1 MKYRKLCSS
10 IFLSAIFLSAV
21 VLTSLA
27 AYGQPAKVKRPVKNP
42 PQFPSIIDLE
52 NKGTQQTNRQADQ
65 QNDSPGADAGKQPD
79 SLADAVQLLA
89 NELRVLGQELRSL
102 NIRGQAQMEMLRMTR
117 VDMRIDHYERELK
130 PVRERLGALE
140 ADERLLQQAMTREGL
155 LVQTANTPTLNRE
168 ELMRQLRAQHEA
180 RYRATQAEKERLQKL
195 EADMIAS
202 LKLYQNI
209 SREAEQKIQE
219 AEEALKSIESGR
231 KQ

>member
-1 MKYRKLCSS
+1 M
-10 IFLSAIFLSAV
+10 
-21 VLTSLA
+21 TSLA

-65 QNDSPGADAGKQPD
+65 QNDAPGADAGKQPD
-79 SLADAVQLLA
+79 SLADAVQSLA

-130 PVRERLGALE
+130 PVRERLAALE
-140 ADERLLQQAMTREGL
+140 TEERLLQQAMTREGL

-168 ELMRQLRAQHEA
+168 ELMRQLRTQHEA
-180 RYRATQAEKERLQKL
+180 RYRATQVEKERLQKL
-195 EADMIAS
+195 EVDMTAS

-219 AEEALKSIESGR
+219 AEDALKSIESGR